1 MAASLRS
8 LHSDSE
14 AEIDLGLLRRKRLT
28 LSGSSLRSQPLT
40 MKAKLAAAVEENVL
54 PLLSKGQARP
64 LIDSTFPL
72 EKVAD
77 AHARMDGGDHVGKI
91 VLTMEVQA

>member
-1 MAASLRS
+1 
-8 LHSDSE
+8 
-14 AEIDLGLLRRKRLT
+14 
-28 LSGSSLRSQPLT
+28 

-91 VLTMEVQA
+91 VLVMEMQA